1 MARDFQFE
9 GALKGHGFISVFSD
23 RDGRARA
30 LARTLSDLANQA
42 GRVRASARASSR
54 NQVSGHDFSRA
65 EKRRKKGDRASAPA
79 RQPNSPGAKAPNP
92 TLARDAVRAKALTYQ
107 SCTNTRFPKMRF
119 CSAVL
124 FLAVAPVA
132 LFSQS
137 PERQSVVLDRV
148 VAVVNNQPIL
158 SSDVDDALRLS
169 VLDAGSEAGTLTRP
183 RALDELISRDLIR
196 QQMRREEIVAA
207 TPTQAEVDARLREIR
222 AQLPQCEKANCA
234 TLTGWG
240 AFLAAR
246 GLTEERVESYMRN
259 RMEILRF
266 IEQRFR
272 QGNRVSPQQVETY
285 YRDTLLPQYA
295 PGVQPPKLE
304 AVAPRIEEI
313 LLQQQVNALF
323 DDWLKNLREQGDIEV
338 LDPAL
343 ESARLGAAA
352 GGAEE

>member
-1 MARDFQFE
+1 M
-9 GALKGHGFISVFSD
+9 LWN
-23 RDGRARA
+23 RAR
-30 LARTLSDLANQA
+30 LQSCRTGDAND
-42 GRVRASARASSR
+42 G
-54 NQVSGHDFSRA
+54 
-65 EKRRKKGDRASAPA
+65 ASAPA
-79 RQPNSPGAKAPNP
+79 RQPDSPGASASDPV
-92 TLARDAVRAKALTYQ
+92 LGRVAVRAKDLT
-107 SCTNTRFPKMRF
+107 CRLCPNICFAGRRFG
-119 CSAVL
+119 STLL
-124 FLAVAPVA
+124 FFAVAPLAV
-132 LFSQS
+132 FSQS
-137 PERQSVVLDRV
+137 VPAQSVVLDRV

-169 VLDAGSEAGTLTRP
+169 VLDTGSEAGTLTRA

-207 TPTQAEVDARLREIR
+207 TPTQAEVDARLSEIR

-234 TLTGWG
+234 TLTGWE

-304 AVAPRIEEI
+304 AVAARIEEI

-343 ESARLGAAA
+343 ESARAGAAA